1 MQGNFEVDINALAAS
16 FQFTVVILFKLK
28 SFMTMLLTSNF
39 DRFDLNPFE
48 EKMLFRLHAVWSTRV
63 LNIRSSTQIWPKNK
77 SNLRVFPVLKLIQ
90 QEYSQ
95 Y

>member
-1 MQGNFEVDINALAAS
+1 
-16 FQFTVVILFKLK
+16 
-28 SFMTMLLTSNF
+28 MLLTSNF

-77 SNLRVFPVLKLIQ
+77 SNKVYPIIIVRGLSIHISTLKGHSLDLQSSAESLVHFLSFGIC
-90 QEYSQ
+90 
-95 Y
+95 